1 MTTAF
6 RVLSNAPTVDVMDE
20 EMPVLERY
28 VGIMCDRTSTC
39 MNVNDGW
46 RHLFTRKGRDI
57 EAIPPPQM
65 RYVNMQI
72 GPRTRLAT
80 AGAIPWCPLLHL
92 RVQVSETLVDDNSPG
107 TTELYYMA
115 TIVRTL

>member
-28 VGIMCDRTSTC
+28 VSIMCDCTSTC
-39 MNVNDGW
+39 MNVNDAR

-65 RYVNMQI
+65 CYVDMQI

-92 RVQVSETLVDDNSPG
+92 RVQVSGTLVDDNSPG